1 MQVVGAD
8 DDQAGPDQDPEA
20 GEADP
25 GPDAIL
31 PLQPLPAAQQAKHAR
46 EKTGTWSWIYIYI
59 YIYVCVC
66 VYYVYTYNIFP

>member
-46 EKTGTWSWIYIYI
+46 EKTGT
-59 YIYVCVC
+59 
-66 VYYVYTYNIFP
+66 